1 MEDHMP
7 PDSLEPSLE
16 IQFQTPQPDDAN
28 LIWISSCEWFT
39 CCVGGSLTD
48 ISWFEIFAHFVHDTG
63 LIPPFECSCF
73 STGKKEFILPGDKE
87 DWMLSVPTTFQSF
100 QAWRKILSSLE
111 RQIGLLVPGAR
122 VPIVHPNVSGNL
134 RIPGVRARLRLS
146 CPGVSFDLFH
156 KFARARRI
164 SQLQLAGEMFR

>member
-1 MEDHMP
+1 M
-7 PDSLEPSLE
+7 
-16 IQFQTPQPDDAN
+16 
-28 LIWISSCEWFT
+28 
-39 CCVGGSLTD
+39 GGSLTD
-48 ISWFEIFAHFVHDTG
+48 TSWFEIFAHFVHDTG
-63 LIPPFECSCF
+63 LIPPFEYSCF
-73 STGKKEFILPGDKE
+73 STGKKEFILPGEKE

-122 VPIVHPNVSGNL
+122 VPFVHPNVSG
-134 RIPGVRARLRLS
+134 RLRLS

-164 SQLQLAGEMFR
+164 SQVQLAGEMFR